1 MVLIDMNGEIYKSQ
15 IHHIFNTF
23 NFQIEKFNNVTVYMW
38 CSLISSLFENL
49 TNCLFNIIF
58 KFTDHNAFAFV
69 QLE

>member
-1 MVLIDMNGEIYKSQ
+1 MGKYINLKFIIVL
-15 IHHIFNTF
+15 NTF

-58 KFTDHNAFAFV
+58 KFKFIDAFAFV

>member
-1 MVLIDMNGEIYKSQ
+1 MGKYINLKFIIVL
-15 IHHIFNTF
+15 NTF

-69 QLE
+69 QLEQYVVPN